1 MDVSVTSNAGEI
13 AAKLG
18 ARAAALR
25 DVRPVLLGI
34 AGDIDLMTAEAFT
47 NSKRV
52 DGLPFADLADST
64 KLGRL
69 RRRKGAYR
77 KAKGGKKATPEQR
90 KAGIDAAIK
99 AAKFRPLI
107 DTGRMRN
114 SARAR
119 VTSNTTVRFA
129 IVDYGVP
136 HITGTPK
143 GRPPQRNPSVFRV
156 INGRWEIYADFAA
169 SIAERIRRHVNLT
182 NAGTA
187 PK

>member
-1 MDVSVTSNAGEI
+1 VDVSVTSNAGEI
-13 AAKLG
+13 AAKLN

-34 AGDIDLMTAEAFT
+34 AGDIDLKTAEAFT

-52 DGLPFADLADST
+52 DGLPFAELAEST
-64 KLGRL
+64 KIGRL
-69 RRRKGAYR
+69 RRRKGKWR
-77 KAKGGKKATPEQR
+77 KAQGGKDATPEQR
-90 KAGIDAAIK
+90 QAAIASAVK

-119 VTSNTTVRFA
+119 VVSNTTVRWSV
-129 IVDYGVP
+129 VDYGVP
-136 HITGTPK
+136 HITGGRG

-169 SIAERIRRHVNLT
+169 SITERIRRHVNLQ
-182 NAGTA
+182 NAGMT
-187 PK
+187 